1 MALFLL
7 KTGTCDTKNCWEFFV
22 DNRIFLEKLITV
34 SSRLNA
40 LIVLWR
46 LNNNYWTLPSRVGL
60 KLLTWQLESVAGLLS
75 TRVTWAVYCPLH
87 WQFRA
92 FEMGIL
98 VMWMMENLRFL
109 SGHLF
114 LAELSPCRKW
124 HGIYRHGERS
134 QSREVCQP
142 SLLFSLLS
150 SGKWHGRSKKGLR
163 QCLGG
168 LKCSQNTKKNKK
180 TLKVSFKAIFNVH
193 FANLVSKDYFSIQR
207 LIIFL
212 LYE

>member
-1 MALFLL
+1 MP
-7 KTGTCDTKNCWEFFV
+7 
-22 DNRIFLEKLITV
+22 
-34 SSRLNA
+34 SRLNA

-46 LNNNYWTLPSRVGL
+46 LNNLTLLARLGL
-60 KLLTWQLESVAGLLS
+60 KLSTWRLESVAGLLS
-75 TRVTWAVYCPLH
+75 TRLTSAVYSPLPSR
-87 WQFRA
+87 FRT
-92 FEMGIL
+92 FKMRIL
-98 VMWMMENLRFL
+98 AMWMMENVRYL

-114 LAELSPCRKW
+114 LAELSPCRKC
-124 HGIYRHGERS
+124 HGIYRCRERS
-134 QSREVCQP
+134 RSREVCQP

-150 SGKWHGRSKKGLR
+150 SGWKTVAPKKGLK

-180 TLKVSFKAIFNVH
+180 TLKVSFKVIFNVH
-193 FANLVSKDYFSIQR
+193 FANLVSKEYFSIQR